1 MHALTP
7 NIPVAPSTKTIVALH
22 HLHPL
27 VKVDLPPFADD
38 FYPETELVLGRKAF
52 IYVFTH
58 SSRLSSGDPSG
69 MVYELL

>member
-1 MHALTP
+1 MHALAI
-7 NIPVAPSTKTIVALH
+7 NIHVAPSTKIIVALH

-38 FYPETELVLGRKAF
+38 FYPETDLVLGRKAF
-52 IYVFTH
+52 IYVFAH
-58 SSRLSSGDPSG
+58 SSCLSSSGPSG